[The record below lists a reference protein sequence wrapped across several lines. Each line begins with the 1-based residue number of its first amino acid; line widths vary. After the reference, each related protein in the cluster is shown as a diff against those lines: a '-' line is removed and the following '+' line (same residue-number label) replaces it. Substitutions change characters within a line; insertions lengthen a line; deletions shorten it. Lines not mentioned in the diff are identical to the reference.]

1 MKIPCGK
8 NNLTLMA
15 SSRLR
20 GAKIGDRLQIALQIL
35 VGDFKRVAQEQLP
48 SKLATVAS
56 FPRATGSYSGGGE

>member
-15 SSRLR
+15 SSW
-20 GAKIGDRLQIALQIL
+20 GEIGDRLQVAQQIL

-48 SKLATVAS
+48 SKLATDAS